1 MLLPAIVDIHHGVA
15 TWRIFFYC
23 SMFTVFTGGIM
34 MMVTA
39 TKEGFNLGVK
49 EGFLLTSLTWI
60 ILSLFAA
67 LPFYISDMGLSI
79 TNSVFEAVSGITTTG
94 STILTNLD
102 NTEPGILTWR
112 ALLQWLGG
120 IGIIVTAM
128 SLFPFL
134 KVGGM
139 QLFKTESSE
148 NEKALPRATQLAAT
162 ISIIYFSLTFLCAFS
177 YWIAGLS
184 MFDSILHAMTTI
196 ATGGFSTR
204 DASIGAFEGTHADL
218 IAVVFI
224 LMSALPF
231 VLYIKALR
239 GDPSPLWKDSQVKT
253 FLGIILSAA
262 LLLGLYNVL
271 KNEGDIYTSLRD
283 ALFQVTVIISGT
295 GYGIHDVDQW
305 GVFATVLIFLLMFI
319 GGCSGST
326 TCSVKVFRYQILFF
340 TVKNQIKKL
349 VHPSGVF
356 PIKYNGKPVSSDV
369 PISVAGFVF
378 LYFITFAVLALMLL
392 ATGLDPLTALSGA
405 ATSISN
411 VGPGLGPIIGPHGT
425 FAPLPDL
432 SKWILI
438 AGMLLGRLELFTF
451 FVLIMPQFWRD
462 R

>member
-1 MLLPAIVDIHHGVA
+1 
-15 TWRIFFYC
+15 
-23 SMFTVFTGGIM
+23 M
-34 MMVTA
+34 MMITS
-39 TKEGFNLGVK
+39 KEDGFNINIK
-49 EGFLLTSLTWI
+49 EGFLLTSLTWVV
-60 ILSLFAA
+60 LSLFAA
-67 LPFYISDMGLSI
+67 LPFYVAHMDLGI

-94 STILTNLD
+94 STIFTNLD

-148 NEKALPRATQLAAT
+148 NEKALPRAAQLAAT
-162 ISIIYFSLTFLCAFS
+162 ISIIYFSLTFVCAFS
-177 YWIAGLS
+177 YRVAGLP
-184 MFDSILHAMTTI
+184 MFDAILHAMTTI

-204 DASIGAFEGTHADL
+204 DASIGAFAGTHADL
-218 IAVVFI
+218 VAVIFI
-224 LMSALPF
+224 LISALPF

-239 GDPSPLWKDSQVKT
+239 GNTDALWKDTQVRT
-253 FLGIILSAA
+253 FLGIVLFSA
-262 LLLGLYNVL
+262 LLLATYNIL
-271 KNEGDIYTSLRD
+271 KNEGDAYTSLRD
-283 ALFQVTVIISGT
+283 AIFQVTVIITGT
-295 GYGIHDVDQW
+295 GYGIHDVDKW
-305 GVFATVLIFLLMFI
+305 GTFATVLIFLLMFI

-326 TCSVKVFRYQILFF
+326 TCSVKVFRYQILFS
-340 TVKNQIKKL
+340 TVKNQIKNL
-349 VHPSGVF
+349 IHPSGVF
-356 PIKYNGKPVSSDV
+356 PVKYNGRPVSNDV

-378 LYFITFAVLALMLL
+378 LYFTTFAGLAVLLL
-392 ATGLDPLTALSGA
+392 ATGLDPLTAISGA

-425 FAPLPDL
+425 FAPLPDI

-462 R
+462 K